1 MARLLH
7 ESGLPVDVFVPLV
20 GGGAVGAAL
29 LAQDVDGVF
38 LTGSHTTGARIAAA
52 VGPRFIKLQLEL
64 GGKDP
69 VHVCDDADVQA
80 AAEAL
85 ADGAMYNVD
94 QSCCSVERIY
104 VHERIHDAFVAAF
117 VDTVR
122 GFRLGDPTSD
132 TNRFGTAFEKID
144 AFRAGVTGGL
154 GACQARIDG

>member
-7 ESGLPVDVFVPLV
+7 ESGVSVDVFVPLV
-20 GGGAVGAAL
+20 GGGAVGAVR

-38 LTGSHTTGARIAAA
+38 FTGSHATGARIAAA

-69 VHVCDDADVQA
+69 VYVCDDAGVQA

-85 ADGAMYNVD
+85 ADGAMYNAG
-94 QSCCSVERIY
+94 QSCCSVESIY

-122 GFRLGDPTSD
+122 GFRLGDPMNEATYIGAL
-132 TNRFGTAFEKID
+132 T
-144 AFRAGVTGGL
+144 RAATR
-154 GACQARIDG
+154 GAGSPGD